1 MEELATFLAP
11 GARLDVRMLALQQV
25 LGLSASPEGV
35 SALSCPP
42 VLAALTA
49 LLADPIEPVAAEAH
63 LVLVNLSS
71 APAPALALLALAPP
85 IVPAL
90 FATLASKRGLKCKL
104 AEKASMLLS
113 NLTREPMAARQV
125 LKQMVTAGIKVC
137 EVVDLLCQEG
147 EGSLPYLGPALSNLS
162 QLTEV
167 REELVSQDSG
177 LLLRLLPFTEYQGS
191 AITRGGVVGCL
202 RNCTFSLASH
212 PWLIGPQVDLV
223 PRLVLPLAGPTP
235 EELTEEEVDSLPLDL
250 QYLEEDKRI
259 EGDQDIRT
267 MLLEALT
274 QLCATRQGRE
284 ELRRRNIYLV
294 LRQFHSQEQDGGVR
308 LAAENLVDILIKTEE
323 EIKVDNYKEVEVPK
337 DIVPQLDKMDEPYLE
352 S

>member
-11 GARLDVRMLALQQV
+11 AARLDVKMLALQQV

-35 SALSCPP
+35 SALSIPP
-42 VLAALTA
+42 LLSALAAL
-49 LLADPIEPVAAEAH
+49 LQDPLEPVAAEAH

-71 APAPALALLALAPP
+71 APAPAAALLALAPP
-85 IVPAL
+85 LVPAL
-90 FATLASKRGLKCKL
+90 FATLRQRRCLKSKL

-113 NLTREPMAARQV
+113 NLTREAVAAREV
-125 LKQMVTAGIKVC
+125 HSQMVAAGIQVC

-167 REELVSQDSG
+167 REELVREGSG
-177 LLLRLLPFTEYQGS
+177 LIQRLLPFTEYQGS

-250 QYLEEDKRI
+250 QYLEEDKTV
-259 EGDQDIRT
+259 EEDEDIRT
-267 MLLEALT
+267 MLLESLT

-294 LRQFHSQEQDGGVR
+294 LRQFHAQEKDGRVR
-308 LAAENLVDILIKTEE
+308 LAAENLVDILIKTEQ
-323 EIKVDNYKEVEVPK
+323 EIKVDNYKEVEVPQ
-337 DIVPQLDKMDEPYLE
+337 DMVPQLDKMDEPYLK